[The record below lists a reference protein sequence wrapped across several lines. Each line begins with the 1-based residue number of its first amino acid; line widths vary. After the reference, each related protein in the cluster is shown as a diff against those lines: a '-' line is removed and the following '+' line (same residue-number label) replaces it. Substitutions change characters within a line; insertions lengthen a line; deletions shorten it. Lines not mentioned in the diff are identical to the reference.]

1 MQVFGYLHKNNTT
14 LRILDNPNLVTTRT
28 NYSLKKLIHTL
39 FKNSGSR
46 TPSAPSIFNNSDRLQ
61 QEFVR
66 ILYDVM
72 ILASFNKDTFEIVD
86 IKLMNK
92 VLKQLSM
99 ENLNKEWLLNR
110 IMIHQNQP
118 LKLEDILLDFSKHMS
133 LEQQELV
140 VQAALIITR
149 TDRSISEKNL
159 QLLIGLGKIF
169 DWEPS
174 ILKAFITK
182 AL

>member
-1 MQVFGYLHKNNTT
+1 
-14 LRILDNPNLVTTRT
+14 
-28 NYSLKKLIHTL
+28 
-39 FKNSGSR
+39 
-46 TPSAPSIFNNSDRLQ
+46 
-61 QEFVR
+61 
-66 ILYDVM
+66 M
-72 ILASFNKDTFEIVD
+72 ILASFNKDTFEIID

-92 VLKQLSM
+92 VLKQLSIG
-99 ENLNKEWLLNR
+99 NLNKEWLLNR

-133 LEQQELV
+133 IEQQELV